1 MNLGG
6 KPMNPEKAEQLIRE
20 RLSPKRLQHTFNVR
34 DMALE
39 LAKIHQADLEK
50 VEIAALLHD
59 AAKEMPKA
67 DMLQIFEDNA
77 IMAENA
83 PQRPQP
89 VWHGICAAILAKTQ
103 WGIEDE
109 EILAA
114 IRYHTTGRV
123 GMSKLEKIIFLADM
137 TSADRNYPQVDSL
150 RTVQKED
157 LSLAM
162 EMAMQFTIDWVKQ
175 RGGELDPLSLQVL
188 QQLRSNH
195 REGDSAV

>member
-1 MNLGG
+1 MNQQ
-6 KPMNPEKAEQLIRE
+6 KAEQLARD
-20 RLSPKRLQHTFNVR
+20 RLSPKRLQHTLNVR
-34 DMALE
+34 DTALE
-39 LAKIHQADLEK
+39 LAKIHQEDLEK
-50 VEIAALLHD
+50 TAIAALLHD
-59 AAKEMPKA
+59 VAKEMPKG
-67 DMLQIFEDNA
+67 DMLQIFQDNA

-103 WGIEDE
+103 WGIKDE

-150 RTVQKED
+150 RALQKED

-162 EMAMQFTIDWVKQ
+162 ETAIKLTIDWVQ
-175 RGGELDPLSLQVL
+175 QQGNMLDPLSLQVL
-188 QQLRSNH
+188 QQLRNNH
-195 REGDSAV
+195 IEGDSSV